1 MPISMKH
8 LRRLAMLIPLCFSP
22 LAHAD
27 AGLSD
32 SLPLDALQR
41 LALARNHDVRMS
53 NLALQG
59 AGADVISASA
69 APNPMLTVQT
79 ANINPGAG
87 VGAGSLRSKTVDS
100 TVRIDQLL
108 ERGGKRELRRQGA
121 LHQEEGARADVRE
134 TRRQLRIAVSQAYYD
149 VLAASQRQAILAE
162 TAQLYQR
169 SVDAAQKQRQAGDI
183 SPADVARLAVEALR
197 AANDEVQARS
207 DVAHARQA
215 LALLTGLTPREAQLP
230 LADGWPAPVAFGAF
244 SKDDGAGVDNLDS
257 DEAIARRP
265 DVMAAQARVAAALSA
280 HKLALASRTRDVSVG
295 VQAEHYPVSPS
306 NPQGSGNSFGIS
318 LQVPLFLRY
327 QYDGE
332 IRSAQV
338 ALDAAQE
345 NLEQTR
351 IQARAELSR
360 TELDVRS
367 DGERLQRIDDSLL
380 PAAKKSAQSAEF
392 AYQHGA
398 MAIADVLDVRRN
410 YRAVQLDA
418 LAARSDY
425 AKALAAWQ
433 ASIRTDSFE
442 STTP

>member
-1 MPISMKH
+1 MKH

-22 LAHAD
+22 LAQAD

-121 LHQEEGARADVRE
+121 LHQEEGAQADLRE
-134 TRRQLRIAVSQAYYD
+134 ARRQLRIAVSQAYYD

-207 DVAHARQA
+207 DVVHARQA
-215 LALLTGLTPREAQLP
+215 LALLTGLSPREAQLP
-230 LADGWPAPVAFGAF
+230 LADGWPTPVAFGAF
-244 SKDDGAGVDNLDS
+244 SKDDGAGADNLNS
-257 DEAIARRP
+257 DEAIAKRP

>member
-1 MPISMKH
+1 MPISIKY
-8 LRRLAMLIPLCFSP
+8 LRQLAVLMPLCFTP
-22 LAHAD
+22 LVHAD
-27 AGLSD
+27 AGLTD

-41 LALARNHDVRMS
+41 LALVRNHDVRLS

-134 TRRQLRIAVSQAYYD
+134 ARRQLRIAVSQAYYD
-149 VLAASQRQAILAE
+149 VLAAVQRQAILAE
-162 TAQLYQR
+162 TTQLYQR
-169 SVDAAQKQRQAGDI
+169 SVEAAQKQRQAGDI
-183 SPADVARLAVEALR
+183 SPADVARLDVEALR

-207 DVAHARQA
+207 DLAHARQA

-230 LADGWPAPVAFGAF
+230 LADGWPAPVAAGTF
-244 SKDDGAGVDNLDS
+244 SKDDGSSLDS
-257 DEAIARRP
+257 DEAIAKRP

-280 HKLALASRTRDVSVG
+280 HKLALAARTRDVSVG

>member
-1 MPISMKH
+1 MPISIKP
-8 LRRLAMLIPLCFSP
+8 LRLLAVLMPLCWTS

-27 AGLSD
+27 TGLTD

-41 LALARNHDVRMS
+41 LALARNHDVRLS
-53 NLALQG
+53 NLALDG

-69 APNPMLTVQT
+69 APNPMLTIQT
-79 ANINPGAG
+79 ANINPAAG

-100 TVRIDQLL
+100 TVRFDQLL
-108 ERGGKRELRRQGA
+108 ERGGKRELRREGA

-134 TRRQLRIAVSQAYYD
+134 ARRQLRIAVSQAYYD
-149 VLAASQRQAILAE
+149 VLAATQRQIILAE

-169 SVDAAQKQRQAGDI
+169 SVEAAQKQRQAGDI
-183 SPADVARLAVEALR
+183 SPADVARLDVEALR
-197 AANDEVQARS
+197 ASNDEVQARS
-207 DVAHARQA
+207 DLAHARQA
-215 LALLTGLTPREAQLP
+215 LALLTGLNSRQAQLP
-230 LADGWPAPVAFGAF
+230 LADGWPTPVAFGAF
-244 SKDDGAGVDNLDS
+244 SKDDGAGVDKLDS
-257 DEAIARRP
+257 DAAIAKRP

-280 HKLALASRTRDVSVG
+280 HKLALAARTRDVSVG
-295 VQAEHYPVSPS
+295 LQAEHYPVSPS

-318 LQVPLFLRY
+318 LQVPLFVRY

-418 LAARSDY
+418 LAARADY

-433 ASIRTDSFE
+433 ASLRTDSLE